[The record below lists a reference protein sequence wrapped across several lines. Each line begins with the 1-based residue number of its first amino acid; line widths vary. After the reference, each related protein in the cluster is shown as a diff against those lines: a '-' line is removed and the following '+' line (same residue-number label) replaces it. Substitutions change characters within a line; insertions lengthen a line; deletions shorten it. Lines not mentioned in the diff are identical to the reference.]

1 MMEQALLEENQEIMI
16 NIILKEE
23 TINETQEQIQIQ
35 QQILLILEEEL
46 NLLEEAINPER
57 L

>member
-46 NLLEEAINPER
+46 NLLEEEE
-57 L
+57 